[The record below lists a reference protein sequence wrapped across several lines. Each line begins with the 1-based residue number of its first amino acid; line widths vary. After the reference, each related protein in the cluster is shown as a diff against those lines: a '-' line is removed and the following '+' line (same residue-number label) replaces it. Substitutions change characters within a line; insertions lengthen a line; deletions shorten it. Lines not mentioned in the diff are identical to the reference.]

1 LSRSAANDASKSA
14 PATPKDR
21 FVEEARWSRRKPEEA
36 KPPVVPRPAP
46 GFPSFPSMI
55 PAMIPEPW
63 GGLWKSALDFQMGLF
78 RNLARFSPVGMALDI
93 RLWTGALDG
102 MIRDMAPDDPVREAR
117 VVRETADYDIQLA
130 AIMDVLDALIDRLDP
145 GNAEDAEALR
155 RAVAR
160 FRELKGR
167 IADKQLVDVFITV
180 IGHEQHMHVLKLLLG
195 VIPFQLRVS
204 RPGKNEAVQDHGWI
218 IQAFLYVLDP
228 LM

>member
-1 LSRSAANDASKSA
+1 VTDKKKPSLKIAPPESTGSTESIGSNGSTATDSKTVAKALSRSAANAASKSA

-167 IADKQLVDVFITV
+167 IADIR
-180 IGHEQHMHVLKLLLG
+180 I
-195 VIPFQLRVS
+195 S
-204 RPGKNEAVQDHGWI
+204 
-218 IQAFLYVLDP
+218 
-228 LM
+228 